1 MGKIIIQVSYIDANI
16 RDSQGSTFFMDV
28 NNHTHENLLKVQ
40 SIIDTGIVNMFSD
53 DKEDIY
59 LT

>member
-1 MGKIIIQVSYIDANI
+1 MGKIIIHISYIDANI
-16 RDSQGSTFFMDV
+16 KDSQGSTFFMNV
-28 NNHTHENLLKVQ
+28 HNHTHENLLKVQ
-40 SIIDTGIVNMFSD
+40 STLDSFIVNIFSN